1 MAEEVAYVV
10 VGVVAAVGFFTAVST
25 TTIDHPVIPTNDVGD
40 DSSYTPEPDSGRQ
53 GDNQQASSNNKA
65 QNQIKADQDQI
76 KLILPAVYNK
86 PASLTFEEE
95 TEVSLVIQTAPD
107 QTLSAETMGLKGEL
121 THVQLHLN
129 DKVSAAL
136 SGNDVEVKLRGDG
149 GSREITDFGPV
160 QWIWDVKPT
169 KAGNTIL
176 TLEVFALLDNGN
188 ETVKVRTFRD
198 KIPVVATLPQ
208 RIKASVAFLD
218 PIWTF
223 LAAVV
228 GGLGGFIIWFWQRL
242 LPKPAPATKKTRDK
256 PKPTKTLTVEQTT
269 QLNETVRKTFSE
281 FLKRHNT
288 S

>member
-10 VGVVAAVGFFTAVST
+10 VGVVAAVGVFTAVST
-25 TTIDHPVIPTNDVGD
+25 TTIDHPIIPTNDVGD

-53 GDNQQASSNNKA
+53 TDKQHASDNKA
-65 QNQIKADQDQI
+65 QSQIKRDQDQI

-107 QTLSAETMGLKGEL
+107 QTLSAETMGLKGAL

-129 DKVSAAL
+129 DKVSASL

-149 GSREITDFGPV
+149 SSREITNFGPV

-198 KIPVVATLPQ
+198 KIPVIATLQQ
-208 RIKASVAFLD
+208 RVKASVAFLN

-228 GGLGGFIIWFWQRL
+228 GGLGGLIIWLRQSL
-242 LPKPAPATKKTRDK
+242 VPKPAPATKKTRDK
-256 PKPTKTLTVEQTT
+256 PKPLKALTVERTT
-269 QLNETVRKTFSE
+269 QINETVRKTLSQY
-281 FLKRHNT
+281 LKKHDTN
-288 S
+288 